1 MEAEMTLGRSAWQA
15 IEPLHAMIY
24 FVPEAKDRF
33 EALGLDAGS
42 GYFASRSAA
51 FGEASAELVI
61 ATFYNFNPAFIRRCI
76 PAAWE
81 KASPAQV
88 LAARLEAADAALRR
102 GLGDLVDSD
111 ELAELASLTRKA
123 AEAACERLEGRPLFA
138 AHAAL
143 PWPTEPHLQLFHA
156 QTLLR
161 EFRGDG
167 HLAALLTAELTGLEA
182 LVVHAATGYLPASSL
197 RKTRQWS
204 EDEWAAAVAVLQERK
219 IVEQGEELALTEA
232 GAALR
237 QGIEDRTDR
246 LAEPAYAA
254 LGESGV
260 NRLVELGKP
269 LSRTIVEAGMLPH
282 LKKK

>member
-1 MEAEMTLGRSAWQA
+1 MTLGRLAWKT
-15 IEPLHAMIY
+15 IEPLHGFIY
-24 FVPEAKDRF
+24 FAPEAQDRF
-33 EALGLDAGS
+33 EALGLHGGA

-51 FGEASAELVI
+51 FGPASAETVI
-61 ATFYNFNPAFIRRCI
+61 ATFFNFNPVFVRSNI

-81 KASPAQV
+81 KVTPEQV
-88 LAARLEAADAALRR
+88 LAARLDAADAALRR
-102 GLGDLVDSD
+102 GLGDLIGTDAVV
-111 ELAELASLTRKA
+111 ETAALTRKA

-138 AHAAL
+138 AHATL

-167 HLAALLTAELTGLEA
+167 HIAALVAGELTGIEA
-182 LVVHAATGYLPASSL
+182 LVVHAATGYLPASTL

-204 EDEWAAAVAVLQERK
+204 EEQWAAAVTALQDRK
-219 IVEQGEELALTEA
+219 ILDPGDELTLTEEGRA
-232 GAALR
+232 HR
-237 QGIEDRTDR
+237 QRIEDVTDR

-254 LGESGV
+254 LGEEGV
-260 NRLVELGKP
+260 TRLIEVGKP
-269 LSRTIVEAGMLPH
+269 LAAAVIEAGMLPH